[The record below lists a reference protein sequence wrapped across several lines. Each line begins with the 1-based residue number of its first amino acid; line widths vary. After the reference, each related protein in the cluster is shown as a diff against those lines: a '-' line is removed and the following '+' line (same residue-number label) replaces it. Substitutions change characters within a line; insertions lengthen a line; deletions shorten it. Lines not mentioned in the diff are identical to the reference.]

1 MSKKAKSKQPARK
14 KYVTAGALGYNQANY
29 TGSDFASPYATNPF
43 YYDAGAAMAAQQQ
56 MKSAMSA
63 SQILQ
68 QRASEEKKVR
78 DEEEKTRQAELK
90 SAREQAKIASEQ
102 EVKAVGMDA
111 ATTAGDLGKQYV
123 KQKLVEKATQQA
135 ATNAIAN
142 TAMQA
147 GQAGVYGS
155 TLGTAANTAASVGL
169 GGTQVAS
176 FAAPTTSTVA
186 GTLVP
191 GAVEVGSQVGQAA
204 ANSGGSVVNAAGT
217 GASLGAGLATAG
229 IGLGLNI
236 GGTLLEKSGDDYDP
250 TTFTEKER
258 KRNLAGSAMKS
269 AGTGVGTGAAIGSFL
284 GPGGTVIGG
293 AIGGLVGGGIGLIKA
308 KKENKEAKK
317 IADEYQQA
325 ENVRLA
331 EIKAQEAR
339 IAAENAKIA
348 GAYNAAFVKSRLA
361 GAQSGYG
368 YSTSNNP
375 SMMTTPSFYGETGGV
390 RVPGGKVVPI
400 EGSDAVE
407 FVGNKHSEK
416 KIDGVSGIRPF
427 PDTEVEGG
435 ETMDQVMMAKSG
447 GKGKMND
454 YFFSAYLKLGGK
466 SFAQRH
472 KEILKSGGKQA
483 DIQKL
488 AEMQEAVANK
498 EGEKDRSPD
507 TIAKYAKGGKKQLPP
522 KSLNYID
529 STPWSSAFISY
540 VYSNADPNFPKSPT
554 HTGYATGLK
563 NRDDWQELD
572 PATTKLQPGDII
584 VNNRSG
590 NKQKFGQ
597 SSYSGFSHGDIVTKL
612 EGDKVYAIG
621 GNVDPDDVNPD
632 TPDTVAERAKSLK
645 DGVLADSGYF
655 VVLRPKDPQVAQRA
669 VELATNEKQ
678 LWESNKW
685 NEHAD
690 TSQSRLQ
697 TYYQAGKLGIPG
709 VRPDDGKPAAVSA
722 KPQASNQT
730 MSADQYAALNQGRQP
745 LPSGA
750 AQSVLGPIDYA
761 LLGVGRALASG
772 ASGLAGG
779 AAGAWEGFAGTASAP
794 NASAARPTASAPN
807 MAGRGP
813 LMLEA
818 PTPSTAVGRF
828 TGNIG
833 PAKPTTPFRVV
844 PTETGL
850 VRQPPFYT
858 DPNYINIEGR
868 TIGLNK
874 PSSIDNQMFKQF
886 NIGMPDATAQ
896 KAAGFTPTGFDVTAA
911 EGTAAVDPGTEGPF
925 PYRETL
931 QPIKSKEPGLL
942 PTKIAKP
949 DLKKDTGL
957 KKTEKKVTPPRDSNI
972 NGALLAGLGQLL
984 PVGALLASPYKTTA
998 GIDTSG
1004 AEFKGESVAPG
1015 SVVRGAT
1022 LGRVSLG
1029 AERAAAIAN
1038 SNAINKYIEGTNAG
1052 PAAIVGKLANSSRL
1066 QQNMLQIQEEES
1078 KINTAIQNKE
1088 AELGQRAS
1096 EFNAQQAM
1104 EASAATAENRQRASE
1119 SLQKAKMFNKQLE
1132 LNEKQYKREEF
1143 FGALDEA
1150 ATRIAGIYKDDRSYK
1165 AQERLANAMDDAGS
1179 YQRFQ
1184 YYEDLKKQAKDPQS
1198 EFYGKTDKELRDY
1211 AADQYNQYIGKAKTG
1226 GTRRYTSRLGE
1237 LSKGKKTFNI

>member
-472 KEILKSGGKQA
+472 KDLIKNGASQKE
-483 DIQKL
+483 IQKL
-488 AEMQEAVANK
+488 AKMQEAVANK
-498 EGEKDRSPD
+498 KGEKDRSPR
-507 TIAKYAKGGKKQLPP
+507 TVKEYGGPRQYQIAGFRYDVPSASEEEYQVSEDPLTKNISSYNWSGHKK
-522 KSLNYID
+522 S
-529 STPWSSAFISY
+529 STPA
-540 VYSNADPNFPKSPT
+540 P
-554 HTGYATGLK
+554 ATGLMVTYSAVPGFEDRNK
-563 NRDDWQELD
+563 KAQEEEAAKKASTSSKSKSKSSKKKAEPASTIKLTDNETGKIED
-572 PATTKLQPGDII
+572 P
-584 VNNRSG
+584 
-590 NKQKFGQ
+590 
-597 SSYSGFSHGDIVTKL
+597 
-612 EGDKVYAIG
+612 
-621 GNVDPDDVNPD
+621 
-632 TPDTVAERAKSLK
+632 
-645 DGVLADSGYF
+645 
-655 VVLRPKDPQVAQRA
+655 
-669 VELATNEKQ
+669 
-678 LWESNKW
+678 
-685 NEHAD
+685 
-690 TSQSRLQ
+690 
-697 TYYQAGKLGIPG
+697 
-709 VRPDDGKPAAVSA
+709 
-722 KPQASNQT
+722 
-730 MSADQYAALNQGRQP
+730 
-745 LPSGA
+745 
-750 AQSVLGPIDYA
+750 
-761 LLGVGRALASG
+761 VG
-772 ASGLAGG
+772 
-779 AAGAWEGFAGTASAP
+779 
-794 NASAARPTASAPN
+794 
-807 MAGRGP
+807 
-813 LMLEA
+813 LEA
-818 PTPSTAVGRF
+818 
-828 TGNIG
+828 
-833 PAKPTTPFRVV
+833 
-844 PTETGL
+844 
-850 VRQPPFYT
+850 
-858 DPNYINIEGR
+858 IEADIKAR
-868 TIGLNK
+868 EAIM
-874 PSSIDNQMFKQF
+874 SS
-886 NIGMPDATAQ
+886 
-896 KAAGFTPTGFDVTAA
+896 
-911 EGTAAVDPGTEGPF
+911 AVDPTALPQAGDGTFFIDRGVGTKENEQKLAELQKERKKKVKEKPKGTNKKEDSVKDNFTTPSVMAGLAQLIPAGYILAT
-925 PYRETL
+925 PY
-931 QPIKSKEPGLL
+931 
-942 PTKIAKP
+942 
-949 DLKKDTGL
+949 
-957 KKTEKKVTPPRDSNI
+957 KKTAP
-972 NGALLAGLGQLL
+972 
-984 PVGALLASPYKTTA
+984 
-998 GIDTSG
+998 IDTSG
-1004 AEFKGESVAPG
+1004 AEFQAQSVAPG
-1015 SVVRGAT
+1015 AVVRGAT
-1022 LGRVSLG
+1022 LGRQSSG
-1029 AERAAAIAN
+1029 AEKAAAIAN
-1038 SNAINKYIEGTNAG
+1038 AAAINKYIEGSNAG
-1052 PAAIVGKLANSSRL
+1052 PGAIIGKLAVSAKLNEQL
-1066 QQNMLQIQEEES
+1066 MKIQEQDDRANLALAS
-1078 KINTAIQNKE
+1078 KE

-1096 EFNAQQAM
+1096 EFNAQQAV
-1104 EASAATAENRQRASE
+1104 EAAAATAENRQRASE
-1119 SLQKAKMFNKQLE
+1119 NLQKAKMFNAQME
-1132 LNEKQYKREEF
+1132 MSEKQFADERKVA
-1143 FGALDEA
+1143 ALNLA
-1150 ATRIAGIYKDDRSYK
+1150 VRGIAGTVGDALSYR
-1165 AQERLANAMDDAGS
+1165 AQERLAKVIQEGGEYD
-1179 YQRFQ
+1179 RFK
-1184 YYEDLKKQAKDPQS
+1184 L
-1198 EFYGKTDKELRDY
+1198 KELMNTDPAFANLTQDQKNEIVASMS
-1211 AADQYNQYIGKAKTG
+1211 AANKAQLG
-1226 GTRRYTSRLGE
+1226 GARRYTSRLGD
-1237 LSKGKKTFNI
+1237 LNRGKNKRNFNI

>member
-1 MSKKAKSKQPARK
+1 MSKKAKSKKPAVR

-43 YYDAGAAMAAQQQ
+43 YYDAGAAMAAQQR
-56 MKSAMSA
+56 MKAAMSQSDVLRQRTLEQDKARAEEDKAREAQFKA
-63 SQILQ
+63 SKEQSKAVNQ
-68 QRASEEKKVR
+68 Q
-78 DEEEKTRQAELK
+78 ELK
-90 SAREQAKIASEQ
+90 SA
-102 EVKAVGMDA
+102 GMDGGSFAVDLAKQAIAKQAAKKA
-111 ATTAGDLGKQYV
+111 ATTAL
-123 KQKLVEKATQQA
+123 
-135 ATNAIAN
+135 AN
-142 TAMQA
+142 TAMQT

-155 TLGTAANTAASVGL
+155 TLGTAASTAANTASTA
-169 GGTQVAS
+169 
-176 FAAPTTSTVA
+176 TTA
-186 GTLVP
+186 GTSLLP

-204 ANSGGSVVNAAGT
+204 ANTGSTAASAAGT
-217 GASLGAGLATAG
+217 GASIGSGLATAG

-236 GGTLLEKSGDDYDP
+236 GGTLIENSGDDNDYR
-250 TTFTEKER
+250 TFTEKER
-258 KRNLAGSAMKS
+258 KRNLVGSAMKT
-269 AGTGVGTGAAIGSFL
+269 AGTGVGTGAAIGSL
-284 GPGGTVIGG
+284 IAPGVGTVVGGVIGG
-293 AIGGLVGGGIGLIKA
+293 VAGGVAGLIKG
-308 KKENKEAKK
+308 KKENKESKKVAEDYEKEQAALAAERAKEQAL
-317 IADEYQQA
+317 IEY
-325 ENVRLA
+325 
-331 EIKAQEAR
+331 
-339 IAAENAKIA
+339 ENAKIA
-348 GAYNAAFVKSRLA
+348 GAYNAAFVKSRLT

-368 YSTSNNP
+368 YNTSTNP
-375 SMMTTPSFYGETGGV
+375 DMMTTPSFYGETGGV

-400 EGSDAVE
+400 KGSDAVE
-407 FVGNKHSEK
+407 FVGRKHSQGGIL
-416 KIDGVSGIRPF
+416 ID
-427 PDTEVEGG
+427 PDPKTGEFTAEVEGG
-435 ETMDQVMMAKSG
+435 ETMDQVMMAKTG
-447 GKGKMND
+447 GKGNMND

-507 TIAKYAKGGKKQLPP
+507 AIAKYAKGGKKQLPP

-678 LWESNKW
+678 LWEGNKW

-761 LLGVGRALASG
+761 LLGVGRAIASG
-772 ASGLAGG
+772 ASGLAGA

-858 DPNYINIEGR
+858 DPNYINVEGR

-874 PSSIDNQMFKQF
+874 PSSTDNQMFKQF
-886 NIGMPDATAQ
+886 NIGMPDTTAQ

-911 EGTAAVDPGTEGPF
+911 QGAAGVDPGTEGPF

-1004 AEFKGESVAPG
+1004 AEFRGQAVAPG

-1052 PAAIVGKLANSSRL
+1052 PAALIGKLANSSKL

-1143 FGALDEA
+1143 FGALDQA

-1165 AQERLANAMDDAGS
+1165 SQERLANAMDDAGS

-1198 EFYGKTDKELRDY
+1198 EFYGKTDKELKDY

>member
-14 KYVTAGALGYNQANY
+14 KYITAGALGYNQANY
-29 TGSDFASPYATNPF
+29 AGSDFASPYATNPF

-63 SQILQ
+63 SDVLK
-68 QRASEEKKVR
+68 QRALEQNKARAEEDKAREAEFKASK
-78 DEEEKTRQAELK
+78 EQSKAINQQELK
-90 SAREQAKIASEQ
+90 SSGMEAGSFAVDLAKQAIAKQ
-102 EVKAVGMDA
+102 A
-111 ATTAGDLGKQYV
+111 AK
-123 KQKLVEKATQQA
+123 KA
-135 ATNAIAN
+135 ATNLVAN

-155 TLGTAANTAASVGL
+155 TLGTAASTAANTASTA
-169 GGTQVAS
+169 
-176 FAAPTTSTVA
+176 TTA
-186 GTLVP
+186 GTSLLP

-204 ANSGGSVVNAAGT
+204 ANTGSAAASTGASAAGT
-217 GASLGAGLATAG
+217 GASIGTGLATAG
-229 IGLGLNI
+229 IGLGLNVA
-236 GGTLLEKSGDDYDP
+236 GTLIENSGDDNDYR
-250 TTFTEKER
+250 TFTEKER
-258 KRNLAGSAMKS
+258 KRNLVGSAMKS
-269 AGTGVGTGAAIGSFL
+269 AGSGVGTGAAIGSFL

-293 AIGGLVGGGIGLIKA
+293 AIGGLVGGGIGLVKA
-308 KKENKEAKK
+308 RKENKESKKVAEDYEKEQAALAAERAK
-317 IADEYQQA
+317 E
-325 ENVRLA
+325 
-331 EIKAQEAR
+331 KALIES
-339 IAAENAKIA
+339 ENAKIA
-348 GAYNAAFVKSRLA
+348 GAYNAAFVKSRLT
-361 GAQSGYG
+361 GAQYGYG
-368 YSTSNNP
+368 YGTSNNP
-375 SMMTTPSFYGETGGV
+375 SMMTTPNFYGKTGGV
-390 RVPGGKVVPI
+390 KVPGGQIVPI

-407 FVGNKHSEK
+407 FVGRKHSQ
-416 KIDGVSGIRPF
+416 GGILLDPY
-427 PDTEVEGG
+427 TEVEGG

-447 GKGKMND
+447 GKGNKND

-1066 QQNMLQIQEEES
+1066 QQNMLQIREEES